1 MVQTALRGLCW
12 KRDIGRS
19 SAIGAVGVGMR
30 EENKDAKHSSTSSDE
45 TAPYMC
51 I

>member
-1 MVQTALRGLCW
+1 MLQTALRGLCW
-12 KRDIGRS
+12 RRDIRGNS
-19 SAIGAVGVGMR
+19 VIGAVGVGIR

-45 TAPYMC
+45 TAPCMC